1 MNLQQLD
8 KFECLY
14 TETVTMLTRE
24 LISNSIPYLHTD
36 DKVYHALQLMNDYH
50 VAHLPVVDNDSY
62 LGIISEEQLLQSDD
76 DTMISQL
83 QVTDGTTSVQANDHF
98 LKAIQTA
105 VINKLSI
112 VPVVEEKQLLG
123 IVTYND
129 LLRNASDFMSLNEPG
144 ALIVLEMD
152 SKNYSFNEINR
163 IVESNDAQITQLNTF
178 TDPENRD
185 TQVTIRVN
193 KLEVSDI
200 ISTFQRYEYNVKYY
214 FGEELYENE
223 LRTNYD
229 NYNDYLKI

>member
-1 MNLQQLD
+1 
-8 KFECLY
+8 
-14 TETVTMLTRE
+14 MLTRD
-24 LISNSIPYLHTD
+24 LISNSIPYLHKE

-50 VAHLPVVDNDSY
+50 VAHLPVVENNSY

-76 DTMISQL
+76 STLLNDL
-83 QVTDGTTSVQANDHF
+83 QITDGATSVQANDHF
-98 LKAIQTA
+98 LKAIHTA
-105 VINKLSI
+105 VVNKLSV

-129 LLRNASDFMSLNEPG
+129 LLRNASNFMSLNDPG

-152 SKNYSFNEINR
+152 SRNYSFTEINR

-178 TDPENRD
+178 TDPE
-185 TQVTIRVN
+185 TGISQVTIRVS

-200 ISTFQRYEYNVKYY
+200 VSTLQRYEYNVKYY
-214 FGEELYENE
+214 FGEELFENE

-229 NYNDYLKI
+229 NLMNYLKI

>member
-1 MNLQQLD
+1 
-8 KFECLY
+8 
-14 TETVTMLTRE
+14 MLTRD
-24 LISNSIPYLHTD
+24 LISNSIPYLHSS
-36 DKVYHALQLMNDYH
+36 DKVQRALQLMNDYH
-50 VAHLPVVDNDSY
+50 VAHLPVVDDENY

-76 DTMISQL
+76 EMLINKLPIS
-83 QVTDGTTSVQANDHF
+83 DSNFSVQGGDHF

-112 VPVVEEKQLLG
+112 VPVIHEKQLLG

-129 LLRNASDFMSLNEPG
+129 LLRNASDFLNLGQPG
-144 ALIVLEMD
+144 ALIVLEQE
-152 SKNYSFNEINR
+152 SKDFSFNEINR
-163 IVESNDAQITQLNTF
+163 IVESNDAQITQLNTL
-178 TDPENRD
+178 TDPETGS

-223 LRTNYD
+223 LKTNYD
-229 NYNDYLKI
+229 NLMNYLKI

>member
-1 MNLQQLD
+1 
-8 KFECLY
+8 
-14 TETVTMLTRE
+14 MLTRD
-24 LISNSIPYLHTD
+24 LISNSIPYLHKD
-36 DKVYHALQLMNDYH
+36 DKVFHALQLMNDYH
-50 VAHLPVVDNDSY
+50 VAHLPVVENESY
-62 LGIISEEQLLQSDD
+62 LGIVSEEQLLQSDD
-76 DTMISQL
+76 QNMINQLTM
-83 QVTDGTTSVQANDHF
+83 TNGTTSVQAKDHF

-112 VPVVEEKQLLG
+112 VPVVEEKQLVG

-129 LLRNASDFMSLNEPG
+129 LLRNASEFLNLNEPG

-152 SKNYSFNEINR
+152 SRNYSFSEINR

-178 TDPENRD
+178 TDPE
-185 TQVTIRVN
+185 TGISQITIRVS

-214 FGEELYENE
+214 FGEELFENE

-229 NYNDYLKI
+229 NLMNYLKV